1 MSIRNIFSFC
11 EEKNI
16 KFFMKLFS
24 NLKVVKKLVKKG
36 VDKHKDKNSRINFL
50 FFVTITKKVH
60 YFTITSQL
68 F

>member
-1 MSIRNIFSFC
+1 
-11 EEKNI
+11 
-16 KFFMKLFS
+16 MKLFS